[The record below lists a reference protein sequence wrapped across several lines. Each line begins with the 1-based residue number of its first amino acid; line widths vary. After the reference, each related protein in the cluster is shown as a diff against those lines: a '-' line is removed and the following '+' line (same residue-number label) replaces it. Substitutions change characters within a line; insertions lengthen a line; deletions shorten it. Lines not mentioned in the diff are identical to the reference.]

1 MNPKFTRQ
9 SKNILTFNVLAK
21 NGLGEEKKERS
32 WRAQVCKST
41 IYNTNTNSYLRCPC

>member
-21 NGLGEEKKERS
+21 NGLGEEKKKREREAGVLKCV
-32 WRAQVCKST
+32 RAQFTTQTPIV
-41 IYNTNTNSYLRCPC
+41 I